1 MTGCQGTA
9 RIAKT
14 TTEVRTLAESSLKR
28 FDYIAANAPMVSQEA
43 SRGADEQ
50 ARIIELTGDIQ
61 DTLPYVEDKVPE
73 WMRLS
78 MIGGIAVIGIVLVV
92 LLWQTGIGPLVR
104 ALFNRVAF
112 MIPKAKRQEATLL
125 RGALDG
131 EENKIREAIA
141 AKRVAD
147 PTFDA
152 AWQAE
157 TARKSQANSTV
168 SERP

>member
-1 MTGCQGTA
+1 
-9 RIAKT
+9 
-14 TTEVRTLAESSLKR
+14 
-28 FDYIAANAPMVSQEA
+28 
-43 SRGADEQ
+43 
-50 ARIIELTGDIQ
+50 
-61 DTLPYVEDKVPE
+61 
-73 WMRLS
+73 